1 MRKDLIYFSVPD
13 EYALEKLKEYFS
25 SRFLPSV
32 LKTKLSLIETSVF
45 PAFIKLDGSDLE
57 LTSKAE
63 ADKHPSN
70 IIVVRHLTRKV
81 VSETVEKVVKEYI
94 DLYPKFRRSDWNSS
108 KVGFRV
114 HSEEDLLHL
123 YSTMLG
129 LTNLESAKSVL
140 AVNGSVVIFVK
151 EGSISV
157 CLEDDEGLHLVK
169 GCAQTLVSNLK
180 SAKFV
185 DYTKD
190 YKFTSP
196 IELY

>member
-32 LKTKLSLIETSVF
+32 LRTKLSSIETSVF
-45 PAFIKLDGSDLE
+45 PAFIKLDGSELE
-57 LTSKAE
+57 LVTKRE
-63 ADKHPSN
+63 VDRYPSN
-70 IIVVRHLTRKV
+70 LIVVRHLTRKV

-94 DLYPKFRRSDWNSS
+94 DLYPKFKRSDWNSS
-108 KVGFRV
+108 KLGIRV
-114 HSEEDLLHL
+114 SSEENLLHL
-123 YSTMLG
+123 YGTMLG
-129 LTNLESAKSVL
+129 LSNLESAKSVL

-151 EGSISV
+151 EGSITI
-157 CLEDDEGLHLVK
+157 CLEDEEGLHLVK
-169 GCAQTLVSNLK
+169 GCAQTLLSNLE
-180 SAKFV
+180 SAKIL
-185 DYTKD
+185 DYTKG

>member
-13 EYALEKLKEYFS
+13 EYALNKLKEYFS

-32 LKTKLSLIETSVF
+32 LKSKLSSIETSVF

-180 SAKFV
+180 TAKFV
-185 DYTKD
+185 NYTKD

>member
-32 LKTKLSLIETSVF
+32 LKSKLSSIETSIF

-57 LTSKAE
+57 LVTKRE
-63 ADKHPSN
+63 VDRYPSN
-70 IIVVRHLTRKV
+70 LIVVRHLTRKV

-114 HSEEDLLHL
+114 SSEEDLNHL
-123 YSTMLG
+123 YGSILG
-129 LTNLESAKSVL
+129 LTNLESARSVL
-140 AVNGSVVIFVK
+140 AVNGSVVIFTK

-157 CLEDDEGLHLVK
+157 CLEDEEGLHLVK
-169 GCAQTLVSNLK
+169 GCAQTLISNLE
-180 SAKFV
+180 SAKLV
-185 DYTKD
+185 DYSKD

>member
-25 SRFLPSV
+25 NRFLPSV
-32 LKTKLSLIETSVF
+32 LRTKLSLIETSVF
-45 PAFIKLDGSDLE
+45 LAFIKLDGSDLE
-57 LTSKAE
+57 LVTKRE
-63 ADKHPSN
+63 VDRYPSN
-70 IIVVRHLTRKV
+70 LIVVRHLTRKV

-94 DLYPKFRRSDWNSS
+94 DLYPKFKRSDWNSS
-108 KVGFRV
+108 KLGIRV
-114 HSEEDLLHL
+114 SSEEDLLHL
-123 YSTMLG
+123 YGTMLG

-151 EGSISV
+151 EGSITIY
-157 CLEDDEGLHLVK
+157 LEDEEGLHLVK
-169 GCAQTLVSNLK
+169 GCAQTLLSNLE
-180 SAKFV
+180 SAKIL

>member
-13 EYALEKLKEYFS
+13 EYALTKLKEYFS

-114 HSEEDLLHL
+114 HSEEDLHNL
-123 YSTMLG
+123 YGTMLG
-129 LTNLESAKSVL
+129 LSNLESARSVL
-140 AVNGSVVIFVK
+140 SVNGSVVIFVK

-157 CLEDDEGLHLVK
+157 CLEDSEGLHLVK

-180 SAKFV
+180 FAKFV

>member
-70 IIVVRHLTRKV
+70 IIVVRNLTRKV

-129 LTNLESAKSVL
+129 LTNLESARSVL
-140 AVNGSVVIFVK
+140 AVNGSVVIFC
-151 EGSISV
+151 ERG
-157 CLEDDEGLHLVK
+157 
-169 GCAQTLVSNLK
+169 
-180 SAKFV
+180 
-185 DYTKD
+185 
-190 YKFTSP
+190 
-196 IELY
+196 

>member
-32 LKTKLSLIETSVF
+32 LRTKLSLIETSVF
-45 PAFIKLDGSDLE
+45 PAYIKLDGSDLE

-63 ADKHPSN
+63 ADKHPNN

-114 HSEEDLLHL
+114 RSEQDLDHL
-123 YSTMLG
+123 YGSILG
-129 LTNLESAKSVL
+129 LTNLESARSVL
-140 AVNGSVVIFVK
+140 AVNGSVVIFTK

-157 CLEDDEGLHLVK
+157 CLEDEEGLHLVK
-169 GCAQTLVSNLK
+169 GCAQTLISNLEN
-180 SAKFV
+180 AKFV

>member
-13 EYALEKLKEYFS
+13 EYALTKLKEYFS

-32 LKTKLSLIETSVF
+32 LKSKLSSIETSVF

-70 IIVVRHLTRKV
+70 IIVVRRLTRKV

-114 HSEEDLLHL
+114 HSEEDLLYL

-129 LTNLESAKSVL
+129 LTNLESARSVL

-180 SAKFV
+180 TAKFV
-185 DYTKD
+185 DYSKD

>member
-32 LKTKLSLIETSVF
+32 LKSKLSSIETSVF

-129 LTNLESAKSVL
+129 LTNLESARSVL

-180 SAKFV
+180 TAKFV
-185 DYTKD
+185 NYTKD

>member
-13 EYALEKLKEYFS
+13 EYALTKLKEYFS

-32 LKTKLSLIETSVF
+32 LKSKLSSIETSVF

-114 HSEEDLLHL
+114 HSEEDLHHL
-123 YSTMLG
+123 YGIMLG
-129 LTNLESAKSVL
+129 LSNLGSARSVL
-140 AVNGSVVIFVK
+140 SVSGSVVIFVK

-180 SAKFV
+180 TAKFV
-185 DYTKD
+185 DYSKD

>member
-25 SRFLPSV
+25 SRFLPSF
-32 LKTKLSLIETSVF
+32 LCTKLSLIETSVF
-45 PAFIKLDGSDLE
+45 PAYIKLDGSDLE

-63 ADKHPSN
+63 ADKHPNN

-114 HSEEDLLHL
+114 RSEQDLDHL
-123 YSTMLG
+123 YGSMLG
-129 LTNLESAKSVL
+129 LTNLESARSVL
-140 AVNGSVVIFVK
+140 AVNGSVVIFTK

-157 CLEDDEGLHLVK
+157 CLEDEEGLHLVK
-169 GCAQTLVSNLK
+169 GCAQTLISNLEN
-180 SAKFV
+180 AKFV

>member
-32 LKTKLSLIETSVF
+32 LKSKLSLIETSVF

-70 IIVVRHLTRKV
+70 IIVVRRLTRKV

-129 LTNLESAKSVL
+129 LTNLESARSVL

-151 EGSISV
+151 EGSISI

-180 SAKFV
+180 TAKFV
-185 DYTKD
+185 DYSKD

>member
-32 LKTKLSLIETSVF
+32 LLTKLSLIETSVF
-45 PAFIKLDGSDLE
+45 PAFIKLDGSELE
-57 LTSKAE
+57 LTSKAK
-63 ADKHPSN
+63 ADKHPNN

-114 HSEEDLLHL
+114 RSEQDLDHL
-123 YSTMLG
+123 YGSMLG
-129 LTNLESAKSVL
+129 LTNLESARSVL
-140 AVNGSVVIFVK
+140 AVNGSVVIFTK

-157 CLEDDEGLHLVK
+157 CLEDEEGLHLVK
-169 GCAQTLVSNLK
+169 GCAQTLLSNLE
-180 SAKFV
+180 SAKIL

>member
-13 EYALEKLKEYFS
+13 EYALTKLKEYFS

-32 LKTKLSLIETSVF
+32 LKSKLSSIETSVF

-63 ADKHPSN
+63 ADKYPSN

-114 HSEEDLLHL
+114 HSEEDLHYL
-123 YSTMLG
+123 YGTMLG
-129 LTNLESAKSVL
+129 LSNLESARSVL
-140 AVNGSVVIFVK
+140 SVNGSVVIFVK
-151 EGSISV
+151 EGSIFV
-157 CLEDDEGLHLVK
+157 CLEDSEGLHLVK

-180 SAKFV
+180 FAKFV

>member
-180 SAKFV
+180 TAKFV
-185 DYTKD
+185 DYSKD

>member
-13 EYALEKLKEYFS
+13 EYALTKLKEYFS
-25 SRFLPSV
+25 NRFLPSV
-32 LKTKLSLIETSVF
+32 LRTKLSLIEASVF

-63 ADKHPSN
+63 ADKNPSN

-94 DLYPKFRRSDWNSS
+94 DLCPKFRRSDWNSS

-114 HSEEDLLHL
+114 HSEEDLHNL
-123 YSTMLG
+123 YGTMLG
-129 LTNLESAKSVL
+129 LSNLESARSVL
-140 AVNGSVVIFVK
+140 SVNGSVVIFVK

-157 CLEDDEGLHLVK
+157 CLEDSEGLHLVK
-169 GCAQTLVSNLK
+169 GCAQTLGSNLK
-180 SAKFV
+180 TAKFV
-185 DYTKD
+185 NYTKD

>member
-32 LKTKLSLIETSVF
+32 LRTKLSSIETSVF
-45 PAFIKLDGSDLE
+45 PAFIKLDGSE
-57 LTSKAE
+57 LKLVTKRE
-63 ADKHPSN
+63 VDRYPSN
-70 IIVVRHLTRKV
+70 LIVVRHLTRKV

-94 DLYPKFRRSDWNSS
+94 DLYPKFKRSDWNSS
-108 KVGFRV
+108 KLGYRV
-114 HSEEDLLHL
+114 SSEEDLLHL
-123 YSTMLG
+123 YGTMLG

-151 EGSISV
+151 EGSITI
-157 CLEDDEGLHLVK
+157 CLEDEEGLHLVK
-169 GCAQTLVSNLK
+169 GCAQTLLSNLE
-180 SAKFV
+180 SAKIL